1 MAGREGLVDTAVKTA
16 ETGYMSRRL
25 MKALEDLYSHYD
37 TSVRNSTGG
46 IVQLVYGDDGLD
58 PVAME
63 GKDGTPVDLSRA
75 LNTACMLQPRSPT
88 SPVLLPAELERMADE
103 WAAKEEPPEEPAA
116 QHTLSD
122 KTFSKRFVS
131 DVREF
136 LRAQA
141 GQLEAMA
148 VDPTTGAVVMVDA
161 VAGAAATGRGNS
173 KAQPRRLLEG
183 LCREQVEV
191 FLRTCGEKYRS
202 KRIESASAVGA
213 VGAQVS
219 ISPDTSLSLSLSPSP
234 RPVVAS
240 ATFLIS
246 NRLFDLVNLQFV
258 LAE

>member
-75 LNTACMLQPRSPT
+75 LNTACMLHPRPPT
-88 SPVLLPAELERMADE
+88 SPVMLPAELEQMADA

-116 QHTLSD
+116 QHMFSD
-122 KTFSKRFVS
+122 NTFSKRFVS
-131 DVREF
+131 DVRSF
-136 LRAQA
+136 LREQA
-141 GQLEAMA
+141 GQLEAAA
-148 VDPTTGAVVMVDA
+148 VDPTTGAVVVVDA
-161 VAGAAATGRGNS
+161 AAEAAATGRGKG

-183 LCREQVEV
+183 LCREQVEM
-191 FLRTCGEKYRS
+191 FLRTCGDKYRS

-219 ISPDTSLSLSLSPSP
+219 PSSNPSPTLSLDPSP
-234 RPVVAS
+234 HQPRRPGE
-240 ATFLIS
+240 I
-246 NRLFDLVNLQFV
+246 
-258 LAE
+258 